1 MVTGHLLISL
11 IRSPAVFIS
20 YLMSAIITNIK
31 EKVGITFLFL
41 FIAAGTFPI
50 FAPKITFNIFDKI
63 IESMLNVDSKI
74 D

>member
-1 MVTGHLLISL
+1 
-11 IRSPAVFIS
+11 
-20 YLMSAIITNIK
+20 MSAIITNIK
-31 EKVGITFLFL
+31 EKVGKTFLFL